1 MTSAE
6 LVSPSG
12 RAVTGRET
20 RRPPP
25 HTGGVE
31 ADRDPERDEALLR
44 WATSDRRLIQ
54 RMLSLTPE
62 ERLRGLARAAAFFR
76 VARRA

>member
-1 MTSAE
+1 M
-6 LVSPSG
+6 
-12 RAVTGRET
+12 
-20 RRPPP
+20 
-25 HTGGVE
+25 E